1 MLFNIEF
8 KSSKTIISRQN
19 LTRIKLTLSLMQL
32 LEELCKE
39 RIDIFDHLIF
49 FLNNK
54 YFFNEADE
62 CSFEK
67 FEILIH
73 DLN

>member
-1 MLFNIEF
+1 
-8 KSSKTIISRQN
+8 
-19 LTRIKLTLSLMQL
+19 MQL

-54 YFFNEADE
+54 YFVNETDE